1 MASAPALGAGD
12 REFESPRPDQYY
24 LKFEV
29 VFVTSNSLLNRLA
42 TGAIVKSNVETLSPT
57 RVKISVEVAFEE
69 LSSHIADA
77 YKKLASQINVPGF
90 RKGKVPAAM
99 IEQRV
104 GRAAVLDEAINSA
117 LPEFYGQAAR
127 EHSLLVIGRPVV
139 DIKEFK
145 DNEKLEFT
153 VEVSVRPEV
162 TLPDFSKITVT
173 VDNAEVTDADLNEQ
187 IDELRARFGTLHT
200 VERATKSGDFVT
212 VDLTARINGEEVDG
226 GKANDISYEVGSNRM
241 IDGLDEA
248 LVGMSAGDVKVFTT
262 QLVGQQEGETG
273 DVEIKLKVVKER
285 ELPPV
290 DDAFAKLASEFDT
303 IEELKKDF
311 TERLTRLK
319 NLEQGAQA
327 RDLLV
332 EKLLADLSIEV
343 PDDLVL
349 EEVNSHLEGEGRL
362 EDAVHRA
369 EVDKEVRDSIK
380 SEFLLDSIVKAE
392 DVQIT
397 EIELTD
403 YLVRMS
409 QRYGMGPEQFAQ
421 ELQKAG
427 QITQV
432 IAEVTRAKALASVLG
447 RISVED
453 KSGKKIVL
461 EDLRTPQAAAAE
473 ASAE

>member
-1 MASAPALGAGD
+1 
-12 REFESPRPDQYY
+12 
-24 LKFEV
+24 
-29 VFVTSNSLLNRLA
+29 
-42 TGAIVKSNVETLSPT
+42 VKSTVETLSPT
-57 RVKISVEVAFEE
+57 RVKLSVEVAFDE
-69 LSSHIADA
+69 LSPYIAESF
-77 YKKLASQINVPGF
+77 KKLASQINVPGF

-99 IEQRV
+99 VEQRV
-104 GRAAVLDEAINSA
+104 GRAAVLDEAINAA

-127 EHSLLVIGRPVV
+127 EHTLLVIGRPVV

-153 VEVSVRPEV
+153 VEVSIRPEV
-162 TLPDFSKITVT
+162 TLPDFSKITIT
-173 VDNAEVTDADLNEQ
+173 VDNAEVTDEALNEQ

-200 VERATKSGDFVT
+200 VERATKNGDFVT

-248 LVGMSAGDVKVFTT
+248 LIGMSAGDTKTFTT
-262 QLVGQQEGETG
+262 QLVGQQDGEEG
-273 DVEIKLKVVKER
+273 DVFIALKVVKER

-311 TERLTRLK
+311 SERLLRLK
-319 NLEQGAQA
+319 KLEQGAQA

-332 EKLLADLSIEV
+332 EKLLADLTIEV

-369 EVDKEVRDSIK
+369 EVDKEVRDGIK

-409 QRYGMGPEQFAQ
+409 QRYGMAPEQFAQ

-432 IAEVTRAKALASVLG
+432 VAEVTRAKALASVLG
-447 RISVED
+447 RISVVD
-453 KSGKKIVL
+453 KSGAKIEL
-461 EDLRTPQAAAAE
+461 EELRTPQAAAAE

>member
-1 MASAPALGAGD
+1 M
-12 REFESPRPDQYY
+12 
-24 LKFEV
+24 
-29 VFVTSNSLLNRLA
+29 
-42 TGAIVKSNVETLSPT
+42 KSNVETLSPT

-69 LSSHIADA
+69 LSPYIAEA
-77 YKKLASQINVPGF
+77 FKKLASQINVPGF

-99 IEQRV
+99 VEQRV

-139 DIKEFK
+139 DIKQFN

-173 VDNAEVTDADLNEQ
+173 VDNAEVKEEDLNEQ

-200 VERATKSGDFVT
+200 VERATKTCDFVT
-212 VDLTARINGEEVDG
+212 VDLTARIDGAEVDG

-248 LVGMSAGDVKVFTT
+248 LIGMSAGDTKTFTT
-262 QLVGQQEGETG
+262 QLVGQKDDEKG
-273 DVEIKLKVVKER
+273 DVEIALKVVKER

-303 IEELKKDF
+303 IAELKADF

-319 NLEQGAQA
+319 KLEQGAQA

-332 EKLLADLSIEV
+332 EKLLNELTIEV

-369 EVDKEVRDSIK
+369 EVDKEVRDGIK

-432 IAEVTRAKALASVLG
+432 IAEVTRAKALASVLA
-447 RISVED
+447 RISVVD
-453 KSGKKIVL
+453 KNGTKIEL
-461 EDLRTPQAAAAE
+461 EELRTPAAAAAE